1 MPTLLPNGVR
11 VVNLT
16 PHELRF
22 TFEDGVVV
30 APSDGVLNALPVN
43 QTVETNQAYSLTE
56 VVFEP
61 MGEGWQLIRRMQQKH
76 PNALLVG
83 SSIAAQA
90 YRGVVVSPVPA
101 YKGTTYAYKRQRLVR
116 PDLFTTYSKQDLT
129 KKETNNHG

>member
-30 APSDGVLNALPVN
+30 APSDGV
-43 QTVETNQAYSLTE
+43 TE